1 MLAPTPKISQN
12 QLVNRPRTGAGQN
25 GRKARTKDSP
35 MSTSTN
41 AVRLVADSAMPA
53 GVRVSQL
60 QPALG
65 SIISG
70 FKFDGRPLDD
80 QFRSALRDLLHNRGL
95 VIFEPGTVTAENF
108 TAFAGFLG
116 EFFHYA
122 GPHTPRAPENPD
134 ATMIDSLKDKNLRNH
149 IWHADGGFR
158 PDAPAFTALFA
169 HLLPDLGG
177 DTIFSNTAWVH
188 EQLDPLFAA
197 YLESLTVIQSADATG
212 HITHRYLDPE
222 EATKARVRMPPFEMP
237 LVRVHPVT
245 GRKWIA
251 VNESY
256 VAYIKGASRVLSQNI
271 LGILFDMI
279 KSPEATARYSW
290 TRGALAIWDNRV
302 VQHKGIKDYG
312 AGRRILYRATM
323 TA

>member
-1 MLAPTPKISQN
+1 MTNTTPSLK
-12 QLVNRPRTGAGQN
+12 LVSDVPALPLGATVT
-25 GRKARTKDSP
+25 RI
-35 MSTSTN
+35 
-41 AVRLVADSAMPA
+41 
-53 GVRVSQL
+53 

-65 SIISG
+65 SRVSG
-70 FKFDGRPLDD
+70 FRFDGKPLSDATRD
-80 QFRSALRDLLHNRGL
+80 TLRNLLHNRGL
-95 VIFEPGTVTAENF
+95 VVFEPGTVTAENF

-134 ATMIDSLKDKNLRNH
+134 ATTIDSTRDKHLRNH

-158 PDAPAFTALFA
+158 PDAPAFTALYA
-169 HLLPDLGG
+169 QQVPEDGG
-177 DTIFSNTAWVH
+177 DTIFSNAAWVYD
-188 EQLDPLFAA
+188 QLDPLFAA
-197 YLESLTVIQSADATG
+197 YLDSLTVIQSADASG
-212 HITHRYLDPE
+212 HITDRYLDPE
-222 EATKARVRMPPFEMP
+222 DAAQARLKMPPFEMP
-237 LVRVHPVT
+237 LVRKHPVT

-256 VAYIKGASRVLSQNI
+256 VSYIRGLSRVASQNI

-279 KSPEATARYSW
+279 KSPEATARYAWSQ
-290 TRGALAIWDNRV
+290 GALAIWDNRV

-312 AGRRILYRATM
+312 GGRRILYRATM

>member
-1 MLAPTPKISQN
+1 MP
-12 QLVNRPRTGAGQN
+12 
-25 GRKARTKDSP
+25 
-35 MSTSTN
+35 TSTN
-41 AVRLVADSAMPA
+41 AVRLVSDSVMPA

-60 QPALG
+60 QPVLG

-70 FKFDGRPLDD
+70 FRFDGRPLNDE
-80 QFRSALRDLLHNRGL
+80 FRSALRDLLHYRGL

-108 TAFAGFLG
+108 KTFAGFLG

-122 GPHTPRAPENPD
+122 GPHTPRAPGNPD
-134 ATMIDSLKDKNLRNH
+134 ATVIDSLKDKNLRNH
-149 IWHADGGFR
+149 ILHADGGFR

-169 HLLPDLGG
+169 HQLPDSGG
-177 DTIFSNTAWVH
+177 DTIFSNAAFVY

-197 YLESLTVIQSADATG
+197 YLESLIVIQSADATG
-212 HITHRYLDPE
+212 HITDRYIEAD

-237 LVRVHPVT
+237 LVRVHPMT

-256 VAYIKGASRVLSQNI
+256 VGYIKGVSRIMSQNL

-279 KSPEATARYSW
+279 KSPEATTRYTW

-312 AGRRILYRATM
+312 DGRRVLYRATM

>member
-1 MLAPTPKISQN
+1 
-12 QLVNRPRTGAGQN
+12 
-25 GRKARTKDSP
+25 
-35 MSTSTN
+35 MSTATN
-41 AVRLVADSAMPA
+41 AVRLVSESDMPA
-53 GVRVSQL
+53 GARVSQL

-65 SIISG
+65 SVISG
-70 FKFDGRPLDD
+70 FRFDGRPLDD
-80 QFRSALRDLLHNRGL
+80 AFRSALRDLLHNRGL

-134 ATMIDSLKDKNLRNH
+134 ATMINSLKDKNLRNH

-158 PDAPAFTALFA
+158 PDAPAFTALLA
-169 HLLPDLGG
+169 VQLPELGG
-177 DTIFSNTAWVH
+177 DTMFSNTAWVYEH
-188 EQLDPLFAA
+188 LDPLFAA
-197 YLESLTVIQSADATG
+197 YLELLTVIQSADATG
-212 HITHRYLDPE
+212 HITDRYLDPE
-222 EATKARVRMPPFEMP
+222 EATAARVRMPPFEMP

-251 VNESY
+251 VNKSY
-256 VAYIKGASRVLSQNI
+256 VAYIKGVSRVVSQNI

-279 KSPEATARYSW
+279 KSPEATVRYTW

-312 AGRRILYRATM
+312 GARRILYRATM

>member
-1 MLAPTPKISQN
+1 MP
-12 QLVNRPRTGAGQN
+12 
-25 GRKARTKDSP
+25 
-35 MSTSTN
+35 TSTN
-41 AVRLVADSAMPA
+41 AVRLVSDSALPA
-53 GVRVSQL
+53 GVRVWQL

-65 SIISG
+65 SVVSG
-70 FKFDGRPLDD
+70 FTFDGRQPNE

-95 VIFEPGTVTAENF
+95 LVFEPGTVTAENF

-116 EFFHYA
+116 QFFHYA

-149 IWHADGGFR
+149 IWHSDGGFR
-158 PDAPAFTALFA
+158 ADAPAFTALFA
-169 HLLPDLGG
+169 KQLPDIGG
-177 DTIFSNTAWVH
+177 DTMFSNAALVY

-212 HITHRYLDPE
+212 HITDRYLDAQ
-222 EATKARVRMPPFEMP
+222 EAANARLRMPPFEIP
-237 LVRVHPVT
+237 LIRVHPVT
-245 GRKWIA
+245 GRKWVA

-256 VAYIKGASRVLSQNI
+256 VAYIKGVSRVISQNI

-279 KSPEATARYSW
+279 KSPEVSARFTW
-290 TRGALAIWDNRV
+290 TQGALAIWDNRV

-312 AGRRILYRATM
+312 NSRRILYRATM

>member
-1 MLAPTPKISQN
+1 MSSGNAP
-12 QLVNRPRTGAGQN
+12 
-25 GRKARTKDSP
+25 
-35 MSTSTN
+35 
-41 AVRLVADSAMPA
+41 VRLVSESTMPA
-53 GVRVSQL
+53 GVRVTQL
-60 QPALG
+60 QPAVG
-65 SIISG
+65 SLVSG
-70 FKFDGRPLDD
+70 LRFDGKLLDEEA
-80 QFRSALRDLLHNRGL
+80 RVAMRHLLHNRGL
-95 VIFEPGTVTAENF
+95 VVFEPGTVTAENF

-134 ATMIDSLKDKNLRNH
+134 ATMIDSNKDKNLRNH

-169 HLLPDLGG
+169 QQLPEFGG
-177 DTIFSNTAWVH
+177 DTIFSNAAWVY

-197 YLESLTVIQSADATG
+197 YLETLTVIQSADATG
-212 HITHRYLDPE
+212 HITDRYLDAE
-222 EATKARVRMPPFEMP
+222 EATKARIRMPPFEMP

-245 GRKWIA
+245 GRKWIG

-256 VAYIKGASRVLSQNI
+256 AGYIKGASRILSQNI

-279 KSPEATARYSW
+279 KSPEATVRYSW
-290 TRGALAIWDNRV
+290 TKGALAVWDNRV
-302 VQHKGIKDYG
+302 VQHKGIKDYAG
-312 AGRRILYRATM
+312 GGRRVLYRATM

>member
-1 MLAPTPKISQN
+1 MTTTP
-12 QLVNRPRTGAGQN
+12 P
-25 GRKARTKDSP
+25 P
-35 MSTSTN
+35 M
-41 AVRLVADSAMPA
+41 RLVSELKLPA

-60 QPALG
+60 QPAVG
-65 SIISG
+65 NYVSG
-70 FKFDGRPLDD
+70 LRFDGRPLDD
-80 QFRSALRDLLHNRGL
+80 NMRGSLRDLLHNRGL

-108 TAFAGFLG
+108 TQFAGFLG

-134 ATMIDSLKDKNLRNH
+134 ATMIDSTKDKHLRNH

-169 HLLPDLGG
+169 QQIPDSGG
-177 DTIFSNTAWVH
+177 DTMFSNATWVY
-188 EQLDPLFAA
+188 EQLDPDFAA
-197 YLESLTVIQSADATG
+197 YLEKLTVIQSADATG
-212 HITHRYLDPE
+212 HITDRYLDAE
-222 EATKARVRMPPFEMP
+222 EAMKARLRMPPFEMP
-237 LVRVHPVT
+237 LVRVHPAT

-256 VAYIKGASRVLSQNI
+256 VAYIKGVSRVTSQNL

-279 KSPEATARYSW
+279 KSPEATVRFTW
-290 TRGALAIWDNRV
+290 QKGALAIWDNRV

-312 AGRRILYRATM
+312 GGRRILYRATM

>member
-1 MLAPTPKISQN
+1 MSTPNPSLRIVSDQAALPAGTRISQI
-12 QLVNRPRTGAGQN
+12 R
-25 GRKARTKDSP
+25 
-35 MSTSTN
+35 
-41 AVRLVADSAMPA
+41 
-53 GVRVSQL
+53 
-60 QPALG
+60 PALG
-65 SIISG
+65 ATIAG
-70 FKFDGRPLDD
+70 FKFDGKPLTEE
-80 QFRSALRDLLHNRGL
+80 FRAVLRDLLHNRGL
-95 VIFEPGTVTAENF
+95 VVFEPGTVTAENF

-134 ATMIDSLKDKNLRNH
+134 ATTIDSTRDKHLRNH

-158 PDAPAFTALFA
+158 ADAPAFTALFA
-169 HLLPDLGG
+169 HQLPEQGG
-177 DTIFSNTAWVH
+177 DTMYSNATWVY
-188 EQLDPLFAA
+188 ENLDPLFAA
-197 YLESLTVIQSADATG
+197 YLETLTVIQSADATG
-212 HITHRYLDPE
+212 HITDRYLDP
-222 EATKARVRMPPFEMP
+222 ADAAAARQKMPPFEMP

-256 VAYIKGASRVLSQNI
+256 VAYIKGVSRVMSQNL

-279 KSPEATARYSW
+279 KSPEATVRFTW
-290 TRGALAIWDNRV
+290 TQGALAIWDNRV

-312 AGRRILYRATM
+312 GGRRILYRATM

>member
-1 MLAPTPKISQN
+1 
-12 QLVNRPRTGAGQN
+12 
-25 GRKARTKDSP
+25 
-35 MSTSTN
+35 MSSGN
-41 AVRLVADSAMPA
+41 ASVRLVSESTMPA
-53 GVRVSQL
+53 GVRVTQL
-60 QPALG
+60 QPAVG
-65 SIISG
+65 SLVSG
-70 FKFDGRPLDD
+70 LRFDGKLLDEEA
-80 QFRSALRDLLHNRGL
+80 RVAMRHLLHNRGL
-95 VIFEPGTVTAENF
+95 VVFEPGTVTAENF

-134 ATMIDSLKDKNLRNH
+134 ATMIDSNKDKNLRNH

-169 HLLPDLGG
+169 QQLPEFGG
-177 DTIFSNTAWVH
+177 DTIFSNAAWVY

-212 HITHRYLDPE
+212 HITDRYLDAE
-222 EATKARVRMPPFEMP
+222 EATKARIRMPPFEMP
-237 LVRVHPVT
+237 LVRVHPAT

-256 VAYIKGASRVLSQNI
+256 AGYIKGVSRIVSQNI

-279 KSPEATARYSW
+279 KSPEATVRYSW
-290 TRGALAIWDNRV
+290 TKGALAVWDNRV
-302 VQHKGIKDYG
+302 VQHKGIKDYAG
-312 AGRRILYRATM
+312 GGRRVLYRATM

>member
-1 MLAPTPKISQN
+1 
-12 QLVNRPRTGAGQN
+12 
-25 GRKARTKDSP
+25 
-35 MSTSTN
+35 MSTTAVKLVSEST
-41 AVRLVADSAMPA
+41 MPA

-60 QPALG
+60 QPAIG
-65 SIISG
+65 SLISG
-70 FKFDGRPLDD
+70 FKFDGQALEVE
-80 QFRSALRDLLHNRGL
+80 FRSALRDLLYNRGL

-134 ATMIDSLKDKNLRNH
+134 ATMIDSMKDKNLRNH

-169 HLLPDLGG
+169 HQLPDSGG
-177 DTIFSNTAWVH
+177 DTIFANTAWVYEH
-188 EQLDPLFAA
+188 LDPLFAA

-212 HITHRYLDPE
+212 HITDRYLDPE
-222 EATKARVRMPPFEMP
+222 EAASARVRMPPFEMP
-237 LVRVHPVT
+237 LVRVHPAT
-245 GRKWIA
+245 GRKWIG

-256 VAYIKGASRVLSQNI
+256 TNYIKGVSRIISQNI

-302 VQHKGIKDYG
+302 VQHKGIKVYG
-312 AGRRILYRATM
+312 SGRRILYRATM

>member
-1 MLAPTPKISQN
+1 MSSANTPI
-12 QLVNRPRTGAGQN
+12 RI
-25 GRKARTKDSP
+25 
-35 MSTSTN
+35 
-41 AVRLVADSAMPA
+41 VATTAMPA

-60 QPALG
+60 QPAVG
-65 SIISG
+65 SMISG
-70 FKFDGRPLDD
+70 FRFDGKPLSDD
-80 QFRSALRDLLHNRGL
+80 FRAALRDVLHNRGL

-134 ATMIDSLKDKNLRNH
+134 ATMIDSTKDKHLRNH

-169 HLLPDLGG
+169 QQLPDFGG
-177 DTIFSNTAWVH
+177 DTIFSNA
-188 EQLDPLFAA
+188 
-197 YLESLTVIQSADATG
+197 ADATG
-212 HITHRYLDPE
+212 HITDRYLDPE
-222 EATKARVRMPPFEMP
+222 AAAQARQKMPPFEMP

-245 GRKWIA
+245 GRKWIG

-256 VAYIKGASRVLSQNI
+256 TNYIKGVSRIISQNI

-279 KSPEATARYSW
+279 KSPEATVRYSW
-290 TRGALAIWDNRV
+290 SRGALAIWDNRV
-302 VQHKGIKDYG
+302 VQHKGIKDYAGG
-312 AGRRILYRATM
+312 AVSQTPGTPAQRGSA
-323 TA
+323 

>member
-1 MLAPTPKISQN
+1 
-12 QLVNRPRTGAGQN
+12 
-25 GRKARTKDSP
+25 
-35 MSTSTN
+35 MSASTN
-41 AVRLVADSAMPA
+41 TVRLVSESAMPA
-53 GVRVSQL
+53 DVRVSQL

-65 SIISG
+65 SIVSG
-70 FKFDGRPLDD
+70 FTFDGRPLDD
-80 QFRSALRDLLHNRGL
+80 AFRAALRDLLHNRGL
-95 VIFEPGTVTAENF
+95 VAFEPGTVTAENF

-116 EFFHYA
+116 EFFNYA

-169 HLLPDLGG
+169 KQLPDAGG
-177 DTIFSNTAWVH
+177 DTIFSNTAFVY

-212 HITHRYLDPE
+212 HITDRYLDPQ
-222 EATKARVRMPPFEMP
+222 EAAAARQRMPPFEMP
-237 LVRVHPVT
+237 LVRVHPAT

-256 VAYIKGASRVLSQNI
+256 TNYIKGVSRIMSQNI

-279 KSPEATARYSW
+279 KSPEATARYAW
-290 TRGALAIWDNRV
+290 TQGALAIWDNRV
-302 VQHKGIKDYG
+302 VQHKGIRDYG
-312 AGRRILYRATM
+312 GARRILYRATM
-323 TA
+323 AA

>member
-1 MLAPTPKISQN
+1 
-12 QLVNRPRTGAGQN
+12 
-25 GRKARTKDSP
+25 
-35 MSTSTN
+35 MSMSTN
-41 AVRLVADSAMPA
+41 AVRLASQSAMPS

-65 SIISG
+65 SIVSG
-70 FKFDGRPLDD
+70 FKFDGQQLNDE
-80 QFRSALRDLLHNRGL
+80 FRSALRGLLHNRGL

-134 ATMIDSLKDKNLRNH
+134 ATVIDSLKDKNLRNH
-149 IWHADGGFR
+149 IWHSDGGFR
-158 PDAPAFTALFA
+158 ADAPAFTALFA
-169 HLLPDLGG
+169 KQLPDFGG
-177 DTIFSNTAWVH
+177 DTIFSNAALVY

-212 HITHRYLDPE
+212 HITDRYLDVQ
-222 EATKARVRMPPFEMP
+222 EAANARLRMPPFETS
-237 LVRVHPVT
+237 LIRVHPVT
-245 GRKWIA
+245 GRKWVA

-256 VAYIKGASRVLSQNI
+256 VAYIKGVSRVMSQNI
-271 LGILFDMI
+271 LGILFDMT
-279 KSPEATARYSW
+279 KSPEATARFTW
-290 TRGALAIWDNRV
+290 TQGALAIWDNRV

-312 AGRRILYRATM
+312 NDRRILYRATM

>member
-1 MLAPTPKISQN
+1 MAT
-12 QLVNRPRTGAGQN
+12 
-25 GRKARTKDSP
+25 
-35 MSTSTN
+35 STST
-41 AVRLVADSAMPA
+41 VRVVSDSAMPA

-65 SIISG
+65 SVVSG
-70 FKFDGRPLDD
+70 FRFDGKPLGDE
-80 QFRSALRDLLHNRGL
+80 FRSSLRDLLHNRGL
-95 VIFEPGTVTAENF
+95 VIFEPSTVTAENF
-108 TAFAGFLG
+108 TKFAGFLG

-134 ATMIDSLKDKNLRNH
+134 ATMIDSLKAKNLRNP

-169 HLLPDLGG
+169 HVLPDTGG
-177 DTIFSNTAWVH
+177 DTIFSNTAWVY
-188 EQLDPLFAA
+188 ENLDPLFAA

-212 HITHRYLDPE
+212 HITDRYLNPE
-222 EATKARVRMPPFEMP
+222 EATQARVRMPPFAMP
-237 LVRVHPVT
+237 LVPVHPVT
-245 GRKWIA
+245 GRKGIA
-251 VNESY
+251 GNEPY
-256 VAYIKGASRVLSQNI
+256 VPYTKGVSRVMSQNL

-279 KSPEATARYSW
+279 KSPEATARFTW

-312 AGRRILYRATM
+312 AGRRVLYRATM